1 MKAKASQKGDN
12 FECLVEWKYNFCHV
26 KVEAFNTNSSPCHRF
41 RKRCFP
47 QRFFRP
53 FLVMIFLT
61 LSFAQQYLCTLAK
74 KHGDQQFS
82 TDRAEMSA
90 FFGLNILMGINQ
102 LPNKRLCWDS
112 NPFLGNAGFKKTISL
127 KHFKLLSR
135 YFHISITEHEEATR
149 QI

>member
-90 FFGLNILMGINQ
+90 FFGLNILVGINQ
-102 LPNKRLCWDS
+102 LQTKDCTGTRIPFWAMLGLKKRFLS
-112 NPFLGNAGFKKTISL
+112 N
-127 KHFKLLSR
+127 
-135 YFHISITEHEEATR
+135 ISIF
-149 QI
+149 